1 MNRLLA
7 LSIVLSCVLA
17 SHTFAQ
23 SSNATV
29 SGTVAD
35 STGAVLPGV
44 TITATNNATG
54 IVTTVISNEA
64 GVYNFA
70 SLLPGVYKIS
80 GELPGFQIQTYADV
94 QLGNAAQ
101 VRLNFTLRVAS
112 QAENVEVTI
121 TADTLLATSSSSVGT
136 VLSETRVRDLP
147 LTSNNV
153 MDLTQVMPGVYTTV
167 SPVFGANETKF
178 AGVSARDINV
188 QRDGVSVG
196 GERWPTGINTAT
208 ELHPDLVGEVKIIL
222 APVDAEMGRGSGQV
236 QIQTRSGTNQF
247 HGGGVWGAKNSV
259 LDSNVWENNR
269 TIDPL
274 TGKGVARPW
283 RNFEQA
289 TGNFGGPIVRNKTY
303 FFVLYDQKWVRSRE
317 SVNSIA
323 LTPCAQR
330 GIFRYYDNWT
340 NGNALAATNAG
351 STTPTIS
358 VVDRAGN
365 PRPPATN
372 PNGTPHNGILRY
384 GSVFGPLLGTPTRP
398 DCSDAVVQG
407 SPWDP
412 NRTGFD
418 STGFVQNVLYKYM
431 PPVNNYDIGDGL
443 NTAGSRW
450 IRTLNGADNLWG
462 IGQYQN
468 RKQFNVKI
476 DHYFSAT
483 HKVSG
488 TWSYESNVAD
498 GAPTWPKTWAGQ
510 TWRKPQVI
518 ALNFTSTLSPTL
530 VNEARFGMSRTGV
543 NVFSSLWYGPND
555 DLRKLLPKAGGTMFV
570 PLLGSGGGTPA
581 TGTPSTEPYAVNF
594 QFQNILGGGNFAPGV
609 TQRDSSPRILYA
621 DSISWTKG
629 KHAFKTGGEFRMGSS
644 RSMWTGN
651 YGTGGTFN
659 NVDTVPGAV
668 GGETQF
674 TPVAGINATN
684 MPGLTGNATTGNQE
698 TMENLLNFLSG
709 SIGRIGQF
717 RFINSPDQAQKAWND
732 PSQDPYKIRDIHQH
746 EFGAF
751 FKDDWKVSN
760 RLTLNLGV
768 RWDYYG
774 PPWEKSGLTATLR
787 DTGAGLFGISGRN
800 FDGWMQP
807 GTRAGLS
814 ELIFV
819 GPNTKNPNLT
829 VYPRDLNNFGPALGF
844 AFNVNNRTT
853 VRGGYQM
860 QYIGGSDITTV
871 EGIIGNPPGSIF
883 YASYV
888 GDTSN
893 PYIDLS
899 KITANSFPVK
909 PPTLPVEQILIT
921 DRSQNITA
929 YDPHYVSPYIQN
941 MTLSVTRNLS
951 STLTMEV
958 RYIGT
963 LTRKNFNT
971 VDLDVPNFLTNGL
984 KEAFDAARSGGESA
998 LLDQMFNGI
1007 NIAGGAGS
1015 GPVGTVV
1022 NGVRQTGAM
1031 QLRAATQQSIR
1042 NNLANGNYM
1051 ALANTLSILNYN
1063 TAFPGNQS
1071 LPFVPST
1078 VQGAVLRANGF
1089 PENFIKTNPQFN
1101 QANLRSNGAHSN
1113 YHSLQVQTTLRPT
1126 GGLTLEGS
1134 YTWSKDLGVGTPVLP
1149 TERSTVAPTFTDP
1162 RNQALDYTLLNTNRA
1177 HVVNSYGTFSLPI
1190 GPGKLLAR
1198 NSTGWLARVLED
1210 WQTSWIVN
1218 LSSGG
1223 PASLTAQN
1231 MLYGRGVPDQVAP
1244 FDFKGNEK
1252 IRWGFFPSATGQ
1264 VNGSYFEP
1272 GTFKNVRDP
1281 QCGAVASNLQ
1291 GLCTLQAVADAK
1303 TGQVILENPL
1313 PGTRGNVGLNTLE
1326 YAGTWRA
1333 DMALSKRIRI
1343 RENLRATIRL
1353 DAKNVFNHPQP
1364 GVYGVGFGSSPLV
1377 GGSILNINATDP
1389 FGFVP
1394 TKGASIPNSPD
1405 FQDARQFEL
1414 KIRLDF

>member
-1 MNRLLA
+1 
-7 LSIVLSCVLA
+7 
-17 SHTFAQ
+17 
-23 SSNATV
+23 
-29 SGTVAD
+29 
-35 STGAVLPGV
+35 
-44 TITATNNATG
+44 
-54 IVTTVISNEA
+54 
-64 GVYNFA
+64 
-70 SLLPGVYKIS
+70 
-80 GELPGFQIQTYADV
+80 
-94 QLGNAAQ
+94 
-101 VRLNFTLRVAS
+101 
-112 QAENVEVTI
+112 
-121 TADTLLATSSSSVGT
+121 
-136 VLSETRVRDLP
+136 
-147 LTSNNV
+147 
-153 MDLTQVMPGVYTTV
+153 
-167 SPVFGANETKF
+167 
-178 AGVSARDINV
+178 
-188 QRDGVSVG
+188 
-196 GERWPTGINTAT
+196 
-208 ELHPDLVGEVKIIL
+208 
-222 APVDAEMGRGSGQV
+222 
-236 QIQTRSGTNQF
+236 
-247 HGGGVWGAKNSV
+247 
-259 LDSNVWENNR
+259 
-269 TIDPL
+269 
-274 TGKGVARPW
+274 
-283 RNFEQA
+283 
-289 TGNFGGPIVRNKTY
+289 
-303 FFVLYDQKWVRSRE
+303 
-317 SVNSIA
+317 
-323 LTPCAQR
+323 
-330 GIFRYYDNWT
+330 
-340 NGNALAATNAG
+340 
-351 STTPTIS
+351 
-358 VVDRAGN
+358 
-365 PRPPATN
+365 
-372 PNGTPHNGILRY
+372 
-384 GSVFGPLLGTPTRP
+384 
-398 DCSDAVVQG
+398 
-407 SPWDP
+407 
-412 NRTGFD
+412 
-418 STGFVQNVLYKYM
+418 
-431 PPVNNYDIGDGL
+431 
-443 NTAGSRW
+443 
-450 IRTLNGADNLWG
+450 
-462 IGQYQN
+462 
-468 RKQFNVKI
+468 
-476 DHYFSAT
+476 
-483 HKVSG
+483 
-488 TWSYESNVAD
+488 
-498 GAPTWPKTWAGQ
+498 
-510 TWRKPQVI
+510 
-518 ALNFTSTLSPTL
+518 
-530 VNEARFGMSRTGV
+530 
-543 NVFSSLWYGPND
+543 
-555 DLRKLLPKAGGTMFV
+555 
-570 PLLGSGGGTPA
+570 
-581 TGTPSTEPYAVNF
+581 
-594 QFQNILGGGNFAPGV
+594 
-609 TQRDSSPRILYA
+609 
-621 DSISWTKG
+621 
-629 KHAFKTGGEFRMGSS
+629 
-644 RSMWTGN
+644 MWTGN

-659 NVDTVPGAV
+659 NVDTVAAAV

-684 MPGLTGNATTGNQE
+684 IPGLTGNATTGNQE

-709 SIGRIGQF
+709 SVGRIGQL
-717 RFINSPDQAQKAWND
+717 RFINSPDQAQRAWND
-732 PSQDPYKIRDIHQH
+732 PLKDPYKIRDIHQH
-746 EFGAF
+746 EWGAF

-774 PPWEKSGLTATLR
+774 PPWEKNGLTATLR
-787 DTGAGLFGISGRN
+787 DTGAALFGISGRS
-800 FDGWMQP
+800 FDGWMAP

-819 GPNTKNPNLT
+819 GPNTKNPNLK
-829 VYPRDLNNFGPALGF
+829 VYPRDLNNFGPAVGF
-844 AFNVNNRTT
+844 AFNVNSRTT

-860 QYIGGSDITTV
+860 QYVGGSDITTV

-899 KITANSFPVK
+899 KITASSFPVK

-921 DRSQNITA
+921 DRTQNITA

-951 STLTMEV
+951 SNLTMEV

-971 VDLDVPNFLTNGL
+971 VDLNAPNFLTNGL

-1015 GPVGTVV
+1015 GPVGTTV

-1031 QLRAATQQSIR
+1031 HLRAAAQQSIR
-1042 NNLANGNYM
+1042 NNLANGNYA

-1078 VQGAVLRANGF
+1078 VQGAVLRLNGV

-1101 QANLRSNGAHSN
+1101 QANLRANGAHSN

-1126 GGLTLEGS
+1126 AGLSLEGS

-1149 TERSTVAPTFTDP
+1149 TERSTVAPIFTDP
-1162 RNQALDYTLLNTNRA
+1162 RNQAVDYTLLNTNRA
-1177 HVVNSYGTFSLPI
+1177 HVINSYGTFNLPM

-1198 NSTGWLARVLED
+1198 SSTGWLARVLED

-1244 FDFKGNEK
+1244 FDFRGASN

-1264 VNGSYFEP
+1264 LNGSYFEP
-1272 GTFKNVRDP
+1272 GSFKTIRDP
-1281 QCGAVASNLQ
+1281 QCAAVASNLQ

-1303 TGQVILENPL
+1303 SGQVILENPL

-1333 DMALSKRIRI
+1333 DMALAKRIRI
-1343 RENLRATIRL
+1343 RENLRATIRM

>member
-1 MNRLLA
+1 MKRLLVVSA
-7 LSIVLSCVLA
+7 VLSLLLPA
-17 SHTFAQ
+17 KTFAQ

-29 SGTVAD
+29 SGTVSD

-44 TITATNNATG
+44 TITATNNGTG
-54 IVTTVISNEA
+54 IVTTVLSNEA

-112 QAENVEVTI
+112 QAESVEVTI
-121 TADTLLATSSSSVGT
+121 TADTLLATSSSSVGH
-136 VLSETRVRDLP
+136 VLPETKVRDLP

-153 MDLTQVMPGVYTTV
+153 LDLTQVMAGVYTTV

-178 AGVSARDINV
+178 AGVSARDVNV

-196 GERWPTGINTAT
+196 GERWPTGINSGT
-208 ELHPDLVGEVKIIL
+208 ELHPDLVGEVKMIL

-236 QIQTRSGTNQF
+236 QIQTKSGTNQF
-247 HGGGVWGAKNSV
+247 HGGGVWSAKNSI

-269 TIDPL
+269 TVNPF
-274 TGKGVARPW
+274 TGESVARPW
-283 RNFEQA
+283 RNFHQA
-289 TGNFGGPIVRNKTY
+289 TGNLGGPIVRNKTH
-303 FFVLYDQKWVRSRE
+303 FFVLYDQKWVRTRE
-317 SVNSIA
+317 AVNPVV

-330 GIFRYYDNWT
+330 GIFRYYDNWN
-340 NGNALAATNAG
+340 NGNSLAPTNAT

-365 PRPPATN
+365 PKAPATN

-384 GSVFGPLLGTPTRP
+384 ASVFGPLLNTPTQP
-398 DCSDAVVQG
+398 DCSDANVQG
-407 SPWDP
+407 NPWDP
-412 NRTGFD
+412 NRKGFD
-418 STGFVQNVLYKYM
+418 ATGYVQNVLFKYM
-431 PPVNNYDIGDGL
+431 PAVNNYDVGDGL

-450 IRTLNGADNLWG
+450 IRTLSGADNLWG

-468 RKQFNVKI
+468 RKQINLKL

-483 HKVSG
+483 HKISG
-488 TWSYESNVAD
+488 TWSYESDVAD
-498 GAPTWPKTWAGQ
+498 GAALSWPNTWKGQ
-510 TWRKPQVI
+510 TWRKPQVL
-518 ALNFTSTLSPTL
+518 AVNFTSTLSPTL
-530 VNEARFGMSRTGV
+530 VNEARFGMARSGV
-543 NVFSSLWYGPND
+543 NVISALWYGPNE
-555 DLRKLLPKAGGTMFV
+555 DLRNLLPKAGGTMFL
-570 PLLGSGGGTPA
+570 PLLGAGGGTPA

-594 QFQNILGGGNFAPGV
+594 QFQQLVGGGNFAPGV
-609 TQRDSSPRILYA
+609 TQRDLSPRTTYA
-621 DSISWTKG
+621 DSISWTRG
-629 KHAFKTGGEFRMGSS
+629 KHAFKTGAEFRIGSS
-644 RSMWTGN
+644 RTVWSGN

-659 NVDTVPGAV
+659 NVDTVPTAN

-684 MPGLTGNATTGNQE
+684 IPGLTGNATTGNQE
-698 TMENLLNFLSG
+698 TMENLLIFLSG
-709 SIGRIGQF
+709 SVGRVGQF
-717 RFINSPDQAQKAWND
+717 RFINSPDQAQKTWND
-732 PSQDPYKIRDIHQH
+732 PIKDPFKIRDIHQH
-746 EFGAF
+746 EWGAF

-774 PPWEKSGLTATLR
+774 PPWEKNGLTATLR
-787 DTGAGLFGISGRN
+787 DNGAGLFGISGRS
-800 FDGWMQP
+800 FDGWMTP

-819 GPNTKNPNLT
+819 GPNSKNSNLK
-829 VYPRDLNNFGPALGF
+829 VHPRDLNNFGPAVGF
-844 AFNVNNRTT
+844 ALNLNDRTT
-853 VRGGYQM
+853 IRGGYQM
-860 QYIGGSDITTV
+860 QYIGGSDLTTV
-871 EGIIGNPPGSIF
+871 EGIIGNPPGNVF
-883 YASYV
+883 FASYV
-888 GDTSN
+888 GDTDN
-893 PYIDLS
+893 PYLDLS
-899 KITANSFPVK
+899 KITANTFPVK
-909 PPTLPVEQILIT
+909 PPTLPVEQLLIT
-921 DRSQNITA
+921 DRTQNITA
-929 YDPHYVSPYIQN
+929 YDPHFVSPYIQN

-951 STLTMEV
+951 SNLTLDV

-971 VDLDVPNFLTNGL
+971 LNLNVSNFMTNGL
-984 KEAFDAARSGGESA
+984 REAFDAARAGGESP
-998 LLDQMFNGI
+998 LLDQIFNGI
-1007 NIAGGAGS
+1007 NIAGAGF

-1031 QLRAATQQSIR
+1031 HLRAATQQSMR
-1042 NNLANGNYM
+1042 NNLANGNYE
-1051 ALANTLSILNYN
+1051 ALANSLNILNYN

-1078 VQGAVLRANGF
+1078 VQGEVLRRNGF
-1089 PENFIKTNPQFN
+1089 PENFIRTNPQFN
-1101 QANLRSNGAHSN
+1101 QANLRSNAAHSN

-1126 GGLTLEGS
+1126 GGLSLEGS

-1149 TERSTVAPTFTDP
+1149 TERSTVAPVFTDP
-1162 RNQALDYTLLNTNRA
+1162 RNQAADYTLLNTNRA
-1177 HVVNSYGTFSLPI
+1177 HVINSYGTFNLPI
-1190 GPGKLLAR
+1190 GPGKLIAR
-1198 NSTGWLARVLED
+1198 NSSGWLARVVED

-1218 LSSGG
+1218 LTSGG
-1223 PASLTAQN
+1223 PATLTAQN
-1231 MLYGRGVPDQVAP
+1231 MLYGRGVPDQVQP
-1244 FDFKGNEK
+1244 FDFKSASK
-1252 IRWGFFPSATGQ
+1252 VRWGFFSSATGQ
-1264 VNGSYFEP
+1264 LNGSYFEP
-1272 GTFKNVRDP
+1272 GSFKNLRDP
-1281 QCGAVASNLQ
+1281 QCAAVAANLQ
-1291 GLCTLQAVADAK
+1291 SLCTLQAVADAK
-1303 TGQVILENPL
+1303 TGQVILQNPA

-1326 YAGTWRA
+1326 YAGTWRV
-1333 DMALSKRIRI
+1333 DMALAKRFRI
-1343 RENLRATIRL
+1343 RENLRGTIRM

-1377 GGSILNINATDP
+1377 GGSILNINSADP
-1389 FGFVP
+1389 FGFIP